1 MNKETWDERFEH
13 LSEEECRRVKEIG
26 DRMVR
31 NRIKRINTCLQMK
44 ELVGWTD
51 EQIKL
56 FLGEHDYNLFKKLE
70 ESKQSA

>member
-1 MNKETWDERFEH
+1 MNKETWDERLEH
-13 LSEEECRRVKEIG
+13 LSEEEHRRVKEIG

-31 NRIKRINTCLQMK
+31 NRIKRINMCLQMK
-44 ELVGWTD
+44 ELAGWTD

-56 FLGEHDYNLFKKLE
+56 FLGENDYNLFKKLE